1 MDETCNIRNC
11 RQFIYVGKKIHP
23 SFILGCPFIKS
34 YKFFGVSVP
43 IHHVQHW
50 WEMLDFTNFPNKAD
64 GGGGIDTQCCTSY
77 LIINVLITINLED
90 LTVKKI
96 LR

>member
-1 MDETCNIRNC
+1 MGQEIPAS
-11 RQFIYVGKKIHP
+11 I
-23 SFILGCPFIKS
+23 ILAYPFIKS

-43 IHHVQHW
+43 IHRIKHW
-50 WEMLDFTNFPNKAD
+50 WEMLDFPLFPTKAD
-64 GGGGIDTQCCTSY
+64 GGGGIDTHCRTFY

-90 LTVKKI
+90 LTVKNI

>member
-1 MDETCNIRNC
+1 M
-11 RQFIYVGKKIHP
+11 GKKIPP

-43 IHHVQHW
+43 IHHIQHW
-50 WEMLDFTNFPNKAD
+50 WEMLDFTIFPTKVD
-64 GGGGIDTQCCTSY
+64 SGGGIVTRCCTSY
-77 LIINVLITINLED
+77 LIKNVVITINLED
-90 LTVKKI
+90 LTVKNI